1 MGGTRNHTAR
11 SRAGHSRDGKPGCVR
26 TSGQRTRRREPK
38 THAQNGGS
46 AKEPEHEAPDE
57 EREAPGFGHARP
69 GLGTTCSPACGAS
82 PCLPS
87 ASQGQYHHV
96 HLLSFCLLV
105 FLVCFFLIFS
115 FLWLYRWLIRSYSF
129 RCKHCNSTSVYAVL
143 CSPPMSASHP
153 SPCM

>member
-1 MGGTRNHTAR
+1 MAR

-46 AKEPEHEAPDE
+46 AKEPEREAPDE

-69 GLGTTCSPACGAS
+69 GLGTTCSPACRAS

-96 HLLSFCLLV
+96 QSLKLLSASV
-105 FLVCFFLIFS
+105 FSLFLPYFFFLMAISLVNKIVQFQVQT
-115 FLWLYRWLIRSYSF
+115 L
-129 RCKHCNSTSVYAVL
+129 
-143 CSPPMSASHP
+143 
-153 SPCM
+153 